1 MQVMVN
7 TLNFMPLSENR
18 VSGSQ
23 GISVLM
29 ANSLMFQ
36 RSPRPVEG
44 YDDPQLS
51 NFYGEALPLL
61 KRGVPVSITHI
72 ENVGYAKTWKDVK
85 VLLMSYSNMKPLSPE
100 VHTYLAEWVKKGG
113 FIVYSGRD
121 DDPYQGVQ
129 EWWNQGEMHY
139 AAPSQ
144 HLFSLMGIPERAE
157 EGEYKYGKG
166 KVFVLRHDPKEYV
179 LQKGGDKKFVEVV
192 EKAYGKLEQKN
203 SFYLE
208 RGPYTLVAVLDEGV
222 VNNNPF
228 TIKGDFIDLFSPE
241 LTYYSETNILPG
253 QQGFF
258 FDLKKI
264 DKKRPQVIA
273 AASRQYDE
281 RATDEGF
288 SFISKSPLNTTNI
301 ICLYLPK
308 DYRSAQITCTDAEG
322 NPVDYNLR
330 TLEKSGL
337 SQVLTLY
344 WISFENS
351 PDGINVQIKKN

>member
-1 MQVMVN
+1 
-7 TLNFMPLSENR
+7 
-18 VSGSQ
+18 
-23 GISVLM
+23 
-29 ANSLMFQ
+29 
-36 RSPRPVEG
+36 
-44 YDDPQLS
+44 
-51 NFYGEALPLL
+51 
-61 KRGVPVSITHI
+61 
-72 ENVGYAKTWKDVK
+72 
-85 VLLMSYSNMKPLSPE
+85 VLLMSYSNMKPLSPDA
-100 VHTYLAEWVKKGG
+100 HTYLAEWVKKGG
-113 FIVYSGRD
+113 SIVYSGRD
-121 DDPYQGVQ
+121 NDPYQGVQ

-241 LTYYSETNILPG
+241 LTYYSETSILPG

-258 FDLKKI
+258 FDLRKI

-281 RATDEGF
+281 KITGEGF
-288 SFISKSPLNTTNI
+288 SFTCKSPLNTTNI
-301 ICLYLPK
+301 VCLYLPK
-308 DYRSAQITCTDAEG
+308 DYKSGKFTLTDAKG
-322 NPVDYNLR
+322 NTVNHEMRVITAPTN
-330 TLEKSGL
+330 TLAGRL
-337 SQVLTLY
+337 FWL
-344 WISFENS
+344 SFENS